1 MRLVN
6 IGYGNMI
13 AAARVLAVVSA
24 DSAPARRT
32 IQDARE
38 EKRLIDGTAGHK
50 GACVLVLDNG
60 FVALS
65 PLQAETVAAR
75 LTSENEGERQP

>member
-32 IQDARE
+32 VQDARE

-50 GACVLVLDNG
+50 AGCVLVLDNG
-60 FVALS
+60 MIALS
-65 PLQAETVAAR
+65 ALQAETVAAR
-75 LTSENEGERQP
+75 LQNEHEGEKQE

>member
-13 AAARVLAVVSA
+13 AATRVLAVVSA
-24 DSAPARRT
+24 DSAPARRMV
-32 IQDARE
+32 QDARE
-38 EKRLIDGTAGHK
+38 DKRLIDGTAGHR
-50 GACVLVLDNG
+50 AVCVLVLDNG
-60 FVALS
+60 YAALS

-75 LTSENEGERQP
+75 LQNESEGEN

>member
-6 IGYGNMI
+6 IGYGNMVV
-13 AAARVLAVVSA
+13 AARVTAVVSA
-24 DSAPARRT
+24 DSAPARRMV
-32 IQDARE
+32 QDARE

-50 GACVLVLDNG
+50 ASSVLVLDNG
-60 FVALS
+60 FIALS

-75 LTSENEGERQP
+75 MQNEYEGEK

>member
-24 DSAPARRT
+24 ESAPARRMV
-32 IQDARE
+32 QDARE
-38 EKRLIDGTAGHK
+38 DKRLIDATAGHR
-50 GACVLVLDNG
+50 AASVAVLDNG

-75 LTSENEGERQP
+75 LTTEHEGEG

>member
-13 AAARVLAVVSA
+13 AASRVLAVVNA

-32 IQDARE
+32 VQDARE

-50 GACVLVLDNG
+50 ASAVLVLDNG
-60 FVALS
+60 FVVLS

-75 LTSENEGERQP
+75 LQNESEGEK

>member
-6 IGYGNMI
+6 IGYGNMVT
-13 AAARVLAVVSA
+13 AARVVAVVSA
-24 DSAPARRT
+24 DSAPARRMV
-32 IQDARE
+32 QDARE

-50 GACVLVLDNG
+50 GSSVLVLDNG

-65 PLQAETVAAR
+65 PLQAETVSAR
-75 LTSENEGERQP
+75 LQNEYEGEK